1 MRHILLFLSF
11 CFASYAQV
19 SLEITAVETVRD
31 AQWYSVKVCQSHN
44 LNPFQIAGESI
55 LNAAATKLFVLPSA
69 GYQTPVHRRL
79 LVLPDRH
86 PAPVVWGSDLVL
98 ELAKGTCQTGLLL
111 GKPQPGFA
119 PVTVMVDPPYM
130 IPRRTT
136 RR

>member
-19 SLEITAVETVRD
+19 SLEITAAETVRD
-31 AQWYSVKVCQSHN
+31 AQWYSVKVCQRHETAS
-44 LNPFQIAGESI
+44 LQISGGAI
-55 LNAAATKLFVLPSA
+55 LIAASTKLAMLPSV

-79 LVLPDRH
+79 LILPDRN

-98 ELAKGTCQTGLLL
+98 DLGRGVCQTGLLL

-119 PVTVMVDPPYM
+119 PVIVMVDPPYM
-130 IPRRTT
+130 QPRRTVK
-136 RR
+136 R